1 VNVVPASAQDNSGW
15 QVQAKPTFDLRT
27 GTTFGTLRAVIQP
40 RFTFNLGIFQSGP
53 GPGFEANK
61 MPDCYRCYTQWAGF
75 TVGIQASYRK
85 YLDQE
90 GIQTFTVG
98 EGRDQLVVRLYL

>member
-1 VNVVPASAQDNSGW
+1 VA
-15 QVQAKPTFDLRT
+15 
-27 GTTFGTLRAVIQP
+27 
-40 RFTFNLGIFQSGP
+40 P

-61 MPDCYRCYTQWAGF
+61 TPDCYRCYTQWAGF
-75 TVGIQASYRK
+75 TVGIESGYFK

-98 EGRDQLVVRLYL
+98 TAASSLVFAYTYNWT